1 MEALREYV
9 DFVSDNRR
17 WQGFE
22 FRDGD
27 IVISTPAK
35 CGTTWAQ
42 FLVALLVFDRP
53 DLPDQLGRISPWV
66 DARFTP
72 LEEITARLDR
82 QTHRRFMKTHTP
94 LDGLPYD
101 DRVTYIV
108 VGRDPRDA
116 SVSKDHHA
124 ANMAPVLDQRLA
136 EAHGQEVEDGA
147 EGRALPV
154 DRAASFRASL
164 GMVQSEHHDDRL
176 YEIVQHLREAWIR
189 RDRPNVVLLHY
200 ADLTADLP
208 GQLARLADELGVTVS
223 RNRIHELSQ
232 HATLAAMRS
241 RAADYAPEAD
251 WSLWKD
257 SAAFFRSGRSGEWRD
272 WVDEEF
278 DRLYAARVAEL
289 TGGDDEFARWLHHG
303 CVREPDPSSDPFS
316 AG

>member
-1 MEALREYV
+1 MESLREYV

-42 FLVALLVFDRP
+42 FLVALLIFDGP

-66 DARFTP
+66 DALFTP
-72 LEEITARLDR
+72 LDEITARLEQ

-94 LDGLPYD
+94 LDGVPYD

-136 EAHGQEVEDGA
+136 DAHGQEVEDGA
-147 EGRALPV
+147 EERALPT

-164 GMVQSEHHDDRL
+164 GIAQSEDRDDRL
-176 YEIVQHLREAWIR
+176 YEIVQHLREAWLR
-189 RDRPNVVLLHY
+189 RDRPNVFLLHY
-200 ADLTADLP
+200 ADLQADLA
-208 GQLARLADELGVTVS
+208 GQLGRLAEALGISVS
-223 RNRIHELSQ
+223 PDRVHELSR
-232 HATLAAMRS
+232 HATLTAMRS

-257 SAAFFRSGRSGEWRD
+257 TTAFFRSGGSGEWRG

-278 DRLYAARVAEL
+278 HRLYAARVAEL
-289 TGGDDEFARWLHHG
+289 TDGDEELARWIHHG
-303 CVREPDPSSDPFS
+303 FGSLT
-316 AG
+316 